1 MSRVAFWRERTL
13 ECLLTNNLWEGEKK
27 LCLGA
32 ITTTT
37 TPTAI
42 SPQTTR
48 TRGKPLLLFLFT
60 IILIITCSDNS
71 NKNKCKLQ
79 TKLGTLSWSSSS
91 WSSLSSFL
99 FFSPPL
105 CCAYEK
111 EGSLFVVLVALF
123 FFPLE
128 PKSMHHSVF
137 LWDRNHGSNP
147 NLMENWR
154 EHEREW
160 REAPK
165 RRERESSLMIMM
177 TWKIVVLLLEE
188 LSLSAY
194 SFALLFYFMFY
205 STQLVSLQSSPGFGL
220 AWPCTLFTAT
230 AAILSHHI
238 LLFITNNTGSR
249 RQFTCPC
256 PVVSL
261 HFSAQIIWKTRKRRM
276 RNYPFVKLT
285 CCLLFSLC
293 SAMLPA
299 LKLWVFKKVCSA

>member
-123 FFPLE
+123 FPTGTKKYASFCLLMRQKPWQQPESYGELE
-128 PKSMHHSVF
+128 RARERVKRSPKT
-137 LWDRNHGSNP
+137 N
-147 NLMENWR
+147 
-154 EHEREW
+154 
-160 REAPK
+160 
-165 RRERESSLMIMM
+165 RERESSLMIMM

-188 LSLSAY
+188 LSLRLFFRSII
-194 SFALLFYFMFY
+194 LFYVLFD
-205 STQLVSLQSSPGFGL
+205 STCLPAEFPWFWLGL
-220 AWPCTLFTAT
+220 ALYLIYCYSRHTISP
-230 AAILSHHI
+230 HI
-238 LLFITNNTGSR
+238 
-249 RQFTCPC
+249 
-256 PVVSL
+256 
-261 HFSAQIIWKTRKRRM
+261 IIYYK
-276 RNYPFVKLT
+276 
-285 CCLLFSLC
+285 
-293 SAMLPA
+293 
-299 LKLWVFKKVCSA
+299 